1 MLARAVLR
9 ADTTAGAASIEDM
22 CQGGQPF
29 AVLDDAGKPVAAYV
43 LAVRDHDA
51 ARVCWVMAA
60 GGGLE
65 GADLTGQVMG
75 TIEGQARNVGAAQV
89 AITTRRRGLI
99 RKLRGQGF
107 EVTGITLRKKI

>member
-9 ADTTAGAASIEDM
+9 ADTTAGASSINDM
-22 CQGGQPF
+22 CQGGQTF
-29 AVLDDAGKPVAAYV
+29 TVHNAAGQPVAAYV
-43 LAVRDHDA
+43 LAVRDHDMQ
-51 ARVCWVMAA
+51 RVCWVMAA
-60 GGGLE
+60 GGGMD
-65 GADLTGQVMG
+65 GVDLTGEVMT
-75 TIEGQARNVGAAQV
+75 TIEGQARNVRAAQV